1 MSDKKITAA
10 DIQAQLDAA
19 TPDTDVR
26 AIILSAIAGLTDN
39 EAVIVLLNGNVDD
52 LAKQLDAIKLE
63 LEAKGEDFAGV
74 YKAYNEL
81 KAAPGAEDL
90 QKQLDDAV
98 TTIGELGN
106 KLDLQEKTKDQPGIL
121 VKVGENE
128 HRLLIGNK
136 FTINKKVYNAKDVSE
151 SAELLEF
158 LHSRNSG
165 SLIKPVT
172 DATN

>member
-39 EAVIVLLNGNVDD
+39 EALIVALNGNIDD
-52 LAKQLDAIKLE
+52 LKKQISDLQT
-63 LEAKGEDFAGV
+63 
-74 YKAYNEL
+74 EL
-81 KAAPGAEDL
+81 KVKAATAAVDL
-90 QKQLDDAV
+90 QEQLNDALA
-98 TTIGELGN
+98 TISELGS

-121 VKVGENE
+121 VKVGDNE

-136 FTINKKVYNAKDVSE
+136 FTINKKVYTAKEVSE
-151 SAELLEF
+151 SDELLEL

-172 DATN
+172 DSSN